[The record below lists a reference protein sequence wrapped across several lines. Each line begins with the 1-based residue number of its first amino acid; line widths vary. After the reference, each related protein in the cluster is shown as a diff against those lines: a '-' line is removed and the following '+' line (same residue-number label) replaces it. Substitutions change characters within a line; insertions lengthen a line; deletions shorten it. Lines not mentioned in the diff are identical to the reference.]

1 MPGGYANQGNQ
12 NNYGGYG
19 QDPSQGQ
26 GQGQSMMG
34 SQGQGGQFA
43 THPSAG
49 PGGYNNAPPQ
59 GYNQGAGY
67 PPAGSGGGYGDSNM
81 SMHTGNHMNDVF
93 FAAACCI
100 VVGSL
105 VGGFCLFFSL
115 KPVDFLFMT
124 YVMIFGLILAVLDTP
139 WLRTIKAVID
149 AKMYIGK
156 YIQFV
161 TRVTFRG
168 VTLIFLASA
177 LFMTMWDNLKGGFMM
192 FLAVVLCLFPAL
204 VGAGSVVIGLLKSS
218 KLDKARRQVEQN
230 IEVLYDQNA
239 LTFRGEQGGLTMDEF
254 NKMTNENG
262 SFKFEKLDLKL
273 IFNALVSN
281 PQWRMQVAAGTQSQ
295 GGYQNVADEIK
306 LTKQDLRAWVL
317 GGMVF
322 L

>member
-1 MPGGYANQGNQ
+1 MAMPGGYGNQGNH
-12 NNYGGYG
+12 GGYG
-19 QDPSQGQ
+19 QDPSHGQ

-43 THPSAG
+43 THPSSG

-67 PPAGSGGGYGDSNM
+67 PPAGSGAGYGDSNM

-177 LFMTMWDNLKGGFMM
+177 LFMTMWDNLK
-192 FLAVVLCLFPAL
+192 

-262 SFKFEKLDLKL
+262 SFKFERLDLKL